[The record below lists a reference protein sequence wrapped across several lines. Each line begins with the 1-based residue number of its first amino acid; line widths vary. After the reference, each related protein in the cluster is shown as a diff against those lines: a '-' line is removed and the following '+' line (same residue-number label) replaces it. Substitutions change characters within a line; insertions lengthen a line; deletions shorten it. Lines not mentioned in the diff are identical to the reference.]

1 MVKSSKSDQ
10 LYLQLRRR
18 ISAMKDGEPFPT
30 VRQLMTEYQV
40 SQSTVTPA
48 INQLKEKGLIEAYVG
63 RGSFVSKKDA
73 GKPHMLL
80 LQHNWPAPILPF
92 MAERLRRAAE
102 EDGFRFEHRIYDYHD
117 DITLTLS
124 NYEAD
129 IIVVNTCCFIKDA
142 LEESIETIL
151 EMSQYKNPDVGNCK
165 GLIVA
170 GCLGQRYEKEFF
182 DELPE
187 VDAIIGTT
195 AYESIAEVADEI
207 LGGKEQVKQ
216 LESIDLAM
224 QDGNGKLRVLSTAPY
239 FAYLKISEGCDNRC
253 TYCVIPQMRGRHRS
267 RELES
272 LVEEATL
279 LAQQGVKELVIVA
292 QDTSIYGR
300 DLYGKPMLDELLR
313 RLNAIEG
320 LEWIRLLY
328 AYPETLTE
336 ETIEAMA
343 SCEKVCHYIDM
354 PIQHGNDAV
363 LKRMGR
369 KSSQALIRE
378 KVARLR
384 EAMPDIAIRTTLIVG
399 FPGETE
405 VEFADLQSF
414 VQEMK
419 FDRLGVFSYSQ
430 EEGTVAAEMENQI
443 PEETKEER
451 RDIIM
456 DIQKSIAAALCEKEV
471 GKVME
476 VLIEGKLPEEN
487 IFCGRTRRD
496 APEIDGLVFVSSEEE
511 LYSGDFVTVRIREA
525 GDYDLMGDVVYGY
538 EFGE

>member
-1 MVKSSKSDQ
+1 MNKKIAFTSLGCDKNRVDSEVM
-10 LYLQLRRR
+10 LGILQKNGYT
-18 ISAMKDGEPFPT
+18 AVAD
-30 VRQLMTEYQV
+30 
-40 SQSTVTPA
+40 
-48 INQLKEKGLIEAYVG
+48 EA
-63 RGSFVSKKDA
+63 
-73 GKPHMLL
+73 
-80 LQHNWPAPILPF
+80 
-92 MAERLRRAAE
+92 
-102 EDGFRFEHRIYDYHD
+102 
-117 DITLTLS
+117 
-124 NYEAD
+124 EAD

-151 EMSQYKNPDVGNCK
+151 EMAQYKDPEVGNCK

-170 GCLGQRYEKEFF
+170 GCLGQRFEAEFF

-187 VDAIIGTT
+187 VDAIVGTT

-207 LGGKEQVKQ
+207 LAGKQQVKH

-224 QDGNGKLRVLSTAPY
+224 QDENGKLRVLSTAPY
-239 FAYLKISEGCDNRC
+239 FAYLKISEGCDNHC
-253 TYCVIPQMRGRHRS
+253 TYCVIPKMRGKHRS
-267 RELES
+267 RKMES
-272 LVEEATL
+272 LIEEATI

-300 DLYGKPMLDELLR
+300 DLYGQPMLHELLKQ
-313 RLNAIEG
+313 LNAIEG
-320 LEWIRLLY
+320 IEWIRLLY
-328 AYPETLTE
+328 AYPETLTD

-343 SCEKVCHYIDM
+343 TCEKVCHYIDM

-363 LKRMGR
+363 LKRMSR

-378 KVARLR
+378 KVAKLR
-384 EAMPDIAIRTTLIVG
+384 AAMPDIAIRTTLIVG
-399 FPGETE
+399 FPGESE
-405 VEFADLQSF
+405 EEFEDLMNF

-430 EEGTVAAEMENQI
+430 EEGTAAARMENQI
-443 PEETKEER
+443 DDDLKEER

-456 DIQKSIAAALCEKEV
+456 DIQKNIAASLCEAEV

-476 VLIEGKLPEEN
+476 VLIEGKLPEER

-496 APEIDGLVFVSSEEE
+496 APDIDGLVFVSSEEE
-511 LYSGDFVTVRIREA
+511 LYSGDFVTVKIREA

-538 EFGE
+538 ELGE

>member
-1 MVKSSKSDQ
+1 MNKKIAFTSLGCDKNRVDSEVM
-10 LYLQLRRR
+10 LGILQKNGYT
-18 ISAMKDGEPFPT
+18 AVAD
-30 VRQLMTEYQV
+30 
-40 SQSTVTPA
+40 
-48 INQLKEKGLIEAYVG
+48 EA
-63 RGSFVSKKDA
+63 
-73 GKPHMLL
+73 
-80 LQHNWPAPILPF
+80 
-92 MAERLRRAAE
+92 
-102 EDGFRFEHRIYDYHD
+102 
-117 DITLTLS
+117 
-124 NYEAD
+124 EAD

-151 EMSQYKNPDVGNCK
+151 EMAQYKDPEVGNCK

-170 GCLGQRYEKEFF
+170 GCLGQRFEAEFF

-187 VDAIIGTT
+187 VDAIVGTT

-207 LGGKEQVKQ
+207 LAGKQQVKH

-224 QDGNGKLRVLSTAPY
+224 QDENGKLRVLSTAPY
-239 FAYLKISEGCDNRC
+239 FAYLKISEGCDNHC
-253 TYCVIPQMRGRHRS
+253 TYCVIPKMRGKHRS
-267 RELES
+267 RKMES
-272 LVEEATL
+272 LIEEATI

-300 DLYGKPMLDELLR
+300 DLYGQPMLHELLKQ
-313 RLNAIEG
+313 LNAIEG
-320 LEWIRLLY
+320 IEWIRLLY
-328 AYPETLTE
+328 AYPETLTD

-343 SCEKVCHYIDM
+343 TCEKVCHYIDM

-378 KVARLR
+378 KVAKLR
-384 EAMPDIAIRTTLIVG
+384 AAMPDIAIRTTLIVG
-399 FPGETE
+399 FPGESE
-405 VEFADLQSF
+405 EEFEDLMNF

-430 EEGTVAAEMENQI
+430 EEGTAAARMENQI
-443 PEETKEER
+443 DDDLKEER
-451 RDIIM
+451 KDIIM
-456 DIQKSIAAALCEKEV
+456 DIQKNIAASLCEQEV

-476 VLIEGKLPEEN
+476 VLIEGKLPEER

-496 APEIDGLVFVSSEEE
+496 APDIDGLVFVSSEEE
-511 LYSGDFVTVRIREA
+511 LYSGDFVTVKIREA

-538 EFGE
+538 ELGE

>member
-1 MVKSSKSDQ
+1 MNKKIAFTSLGCDKNRVDSEVM
-10 LYLQLRRR
+10 LGILQKNGYT
-18 ISAMKDGEPFPT
+18 AVAD
-30 VRQLMTEYQV
+30 
-40 SQSTVTPA
+40 
-48 INQLKEKGLIEAYVG
+48 EA
-63 RGSFVSKKDA
+63 
-73 GKPHMLL
+73 
-80 LQHNWPAPILPF
+80 
-92 MAERLRRAAE
+92 
-102 EDGFRFEHRIYDYHD
+102 
-117 DITLTLS
+117 
-124 NYEAD
+124 EAD

-151 EMSQYKNPDVGNCK
+151 EMAQYKDPEVGNCK

-170 GCLGQRYEKEFF
+170 GCLGQRFEAEFF

-187 VDAIIGTT
+187 VDAIVGTT

-207 LGGKEQVKQ
+207 LSGKQQVKH

-224 QDGNGKLRVLSTAPY
+224 QDENGKLRVLSTAPY
-239 FAYLKISEGCDNRC
+239 FAYLKISEGCDNHC
-253 TYCVIPQMRGRHRS
+253 TYCVIPKMRGKHRS
-267 RELES
+267 RTMES
-272 LVEEATL
+272 LIEEATI

-300 DLYGKPMLDELLR
+300 DLYGQPMLHELLKQ
-313 RLNAIEG
+313 LNAIEG
-320 LEWIRLLY
+320 IAWIRVLY
-328 AYPETLTE
+328 AYPETLTD

-343 SCEKVCHYIDM
+343 TCEKVCHYIDM

-378 KVARLR
+378 KVAKLR
-384 EAMPDIAIRTTLIVG
+384 AAMPDIAIRTTLIVG
-399 FPGETE
+399 FPGESE
-405 VEFADLQSF
+405 EEFEDLMNF

-430 EEGTVAAEMENQI
+430 EEGTAAARMENQI
-443 PEETKEER
+443 EDELKEER

-456 DIQKSIAAALCEKEV
+456 DIQKNIAANLCEQEV

-476 VLIEGKLPEEN
+476 VLIEGKLPEER

-496 APEIDGLVFVSSEEE
+496 APDIDGLVFVSSEEE
-511 LYSGDFVTVRIREA
+511 LYSGDFVTVKIREA

-538 EFGE
+538 ELGE

>member
-1 MVKSSKSDQ
+1 MNKRIAFTSLGCDKNRVDSEVM
-10 LYLQLRRR
+10 LGILQKNGYT
-18 ISAMKDGEPFPT
+18 AVAD
-30 VRQLMTEYQV
+30 
-40 SQSTVTPA
+40 
-48 INQLKEKGLIEAYVG
+48 EA
-63 RGSFVSKKDA
+63 
-73 GKPHMLL
+73 
-80 LQHNWPAPILPF
+80 
-92 MAERLRRAAE
+92 
-102 EDGFRFEHRIYDYHD
+102 
-117 DITLTLS
+117 
-124 NYEAD
+124 EAD

-151 EMSQYKNPDVGNCK
+151 EMSQYKDPEVGNCK

-170 GCLGQRYEKEFF
+170 GCLGQRFEAEFF

-187 VDAIIGTT
+187 VDAIVGTT
-195 AYESIAEVADEI
+195 AYEAIAEVADEI
-207 LGGKEQVKQ
+207 LAGKQQVKH

-224 QDGNGKLRVLSTAPY
+224 QNENGKLRVLSTAPY
-239 FAYLKISEGCDNRC
+239 FAYLKISEGCDNFC
-253 TYCVIPQMRGRHRS
+253 TYCVIPKLRGRHRS
-267 RELES
+267 RTMES
-272 LVEEATL
+272 LVEEATI

-300 DLYGKPMLDELLR
+300 DLYGQPMLHELLKQ
-313 RLNAIEG
+313 LNAVEG
-320 LEWIRLLY
+320 IEWIRVLY
-328 AYPETLTE
+328 AYPETLTD

-343 SCEKVCHYIDM
+343 TCEKVCHYIDM

-378 KVARLR
+378 KVAKLR
-384 EAMPDIAIRTTLIVG
+384 AAMPDIAIRTTLIVG
-399 FPGETE
+399 FPGESE
-405 VEFADLQSF
+405 EEFEDLMHF

-430 EEGTVAAEMENQI
+430 EEGTAAARMENQI
-443 PEETKEER
+443 EDELKEER

-456 DIQKSIAAALCEKEV
+456 DIQKNIAANLCEQEV

-476 VLIEGKLPEEN
+476 VLIEGKLPEER

-496 APEIDGLVFVSSEEE
+496 APDIDGLVFVSSEEE
-511 LYSGDFVTVRIREA
+511 LYSGDFVTVKIREA

-538 EFGE
+538 EFSE

>member
-1 MVKSSKSDQ
+1 MSRKIAFTSLGCDKNRVDSEVM
-10 LYLQLRRR
+10 LGILQKNGYT
-18 ISAMKDGEPFPT
+18 AVAD
-30 VRQLMTEYQV
+30 
-40 SQSTVTPA
+40 
-48 INQLKEKGLIEAYVG
+48 EA
-63 RGSFVSKKDA
+63 
-73 GKPHMLL
+73 
-80 LQHNWPAPILPF
+80 
-92 MAERLRRAAE
+92 
-102 EDGFRFEHRIYDYHD
+102 
-117 DITLTLS
+117 
-124 NYEAD
+124 EAD

-165 GLIVA
+165 

-336 ETIEAMA
+336 ETIETMA

-405 VEFADLQSF
+405 EEFADLQSF

>member
-1 MVKSSKSDQ
+1 MNKRIAFTSLGCDKNRVDSEVM
-10 LYLQLRRR
+10 LGILQKNGYT
-18 ISAMKDGEPFPT
+18 AVAD
-30 VRQLMTEYQV
+30 
-40 SQSTVTPA
+40 
-48 INQLKEKGLIEAYVG
+48 EA
-63 RGSFVSKKDA
+63 
-73 GKPHMLL
+73 
-80 LQHNWPAPILPF
+80 
-92 MAERLRRAAE
+92 
-102 EDGFRFEHRIYDYHD
+102 
-117 DITLTLS
+117 
-124 NYEAD
+124 EAD

-151 EMSQYKNPDVGNCK
+151 EMSQYKDPEVGNCK

-170 GCLGQRYEKEFF
+170 GCLGQRFESEFF

-187 VDAIIGTT
+187 VDAIVGTT
-195 AYESIAEVADEI
+195 AYEAIAEVADEI
-207 LGGKEQVKQ
+207 LAGKQQVKH

-224 QDGNGKLRVLSTAPY
+224 QDENGKLRVLSTAPY
-239 FAYLKISEGCDNRC
+239 FAYLKISEGCDNFC
-253 TYCVIPQMRGRHRS
+253 TYCVIPKLRGRHRS
-267 RELES
+267 RTMES
-272 LVEEATL
+272 LVEEATI

-300 DLYGKPMLDELLR
+300 DLYGQPMLHELLKQ
-313 RLNAIEG
+313 LNAVEG
-320 LEWIRLLY
+320 IEWIRVLY
-328 AYPETLTE
+328 AYPETLTD

-343 SCEKVCHYIDM
+343 TCEKVCHYIDM

-378 KVARLR
+378 KVAKLR
-384 EAMPDIAIRTTLIVG
+384 AAMPDIAIRTTLIVG
-399 FPGETE
+399 FPGESE
-405 VEFADLQSF
+405 EEFEDLMHF

-430 EEGTVAAEMENQI
+430 EEGTAAARMENQI
-443 PEETKEER
+443 EDELKEER

-456 DIQKSIAAALCEKEV
+456 DIQKNIAANLCEQEV

-476 VLIEGKLPEEN
+476 VLIEGKLPEER

-496 APEIDGLVFVSSEEE
+496 APDIDGLVFVSSEEE
-511 LYSGDFVTVRIREA
+511 LYSGDFVTVKIREA

-538 EFGE
+538 EFSE

>member
-1 MVKSSKSDQ
+1 MMSA
-10 LYLQLRRR
+10 
-18 ISAMKDGEPFPT
+18 ISAD
-30 VRQLMTEYQV
+30 
-40 SQSTVTPA
+40 
-48 INQLKEKGLIEAYVG
+48 NNKEVLAGLPSLPGVYRYFDEAGTCLYVG
-63 RGSFVSKKDA
+63 KARDLKRRVSSYFRKTGQSPRIALMVQKIA
-73 GKPHMLL
+73 RLETTVVRTEAEALL
-80 LQHNWPAPILPF
+80 LENNLIKTLNPKYNIL
-92 MAERLRRAAE
+92 
-102 EDGFRFEHRIYDYHD
+102 FRD
-117 DITLTLS
+117 DKS
-124 NYEAD
+124 Y
-129 IIVVNTCCFIKDA
+129 
-142 LEESIETIL
+142 
-151 EMSQYKNPDVGNCK
+151 P
-165 GLIVA
+165 
-170 GCLGQRYEKEFF
+170 
-182 DELPE
+182 
-187 VDAIIGTT
+187 
-195 AYESIAEVADEI
+195 
-207 LGGKEQVKQ
+207 
-216 LESIDLAM
+216 
-224 QDGNGKLRVLSTAPY
+224 
-239 FAYLKISEGCDNRC
+239 YLKISEGCDNRC

-300 DLYGKPMLDELLR
+300 DLYGKPMLDVLLR

-336 ETIEAMA
+336 ETIAAMA

-384 EAMPDIAIRTTLIVG
+384 AAMPDIAIRTTLIVG

-405 VEFADLQSF
+405 EEFADLQSF

-511 LYSGDFVTVRIREA
+511 LYSGDFAAVKIREA

-538 EFGE
+538 EFSE